1 MAQLLKDQRIYHICL
16 KRRATGKRQGF
27 CTVDPDINIESH
39 RIQLPSRV
47 RHVQWLNDEAQHIT
61 TSVSIMPYEMATLP
75 LEHTYIRQA
84 HSTTA
89 PSTPS
94 PSSRQLWKVTASC
107 DT

>member
-47 RHVQWLNDEAQHIT
+47 RHVQWLNDEARHIT
-61 TSVSIMPYEMATLP
+61 ISVLILPYEMATLP
-75 LEHTYIRQA
+75 LERTFDKHILPPHPLIPHQQI
-84 HSTTA
+84 
-89 PSTPS
+89 S
-94 PSSRQLWKVTASC
+94 PSV
-107 DT
+107 